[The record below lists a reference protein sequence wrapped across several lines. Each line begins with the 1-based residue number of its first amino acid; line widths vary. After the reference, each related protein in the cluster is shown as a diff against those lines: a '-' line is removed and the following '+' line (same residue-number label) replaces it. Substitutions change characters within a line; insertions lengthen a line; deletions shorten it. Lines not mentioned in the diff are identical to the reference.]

1 MSEYPENLYYSRD
14 HEWIR
19 IEGDT
24 GTLGITQF
32 AAQELGEIVYV
43 ELPTEGQSFEKGEPF
58 GSVESVKAVSEIFM
72 PVSGTI
78 EKVNDTLET
87 SPELVNDDPHGEG
100 WMVTI
105 KITRSSEIGDLLS
118 SSEYEDYLNQG
129 D

>member
-24 GTLGITQF
+24 GTLGITNF
-32 AAQELGEIVYV
+32 AARELGEIVYV
-43 ELPTEGQSFEKGEPF
+43 ELPTEGQQFEKGEPF

-72 PVSGTI
+72 PVSGVI
-78 EKVNDTLET
+78 EKVNETLES
-87 SPELVNDDPHGEG
+87 SPELVNDDPYGGG

-105 KITRSSEIGDLLS
+105 KLAKSSEVGELLS
-118 SSEYEDYLNQG
+118 SAEYEDYVGQEG
-129 D
+129 